1 MKKMAKYHWITKVAI
16 ALMLPIVLW
25 TLIDVVRRSENEFEL
40 FAGLA
45 LLTAAVIV
53 HIINFRYEGSP
64 YRNLAAWFR
73 KHIGKRG

>member
-1 MKKMAKYHWITKVAI
+1 MKKTTKYHWITKVVI
-16 ALMLPIVLW
+16 ALTLPIAVW

-45 LLTAAVIV
+45 FFTASVIV
-53 HIINFRYEGSP
+53 HTIYFRYEGSP

-73 KHIGKRG
+73 EHLGKGT